1 MRKLVLLVLS
11 SYCFH
16 LIAGNFE
23 KSSLN
28 DDYYVYAII
37 NESGDTALYPSL
49 EDRIHIQFTDDSLY
63 FETFC
68 YNTKPGTSYKIIGD
82 SVIETDTLLTP
93 LECFHPDQELADWS
107 WEITCMMNMLSNY
120 TISGSYLT
128 FYVGE
133 KALVLIKSEALGNND
148 ISNIIYDEIRM
159 YYTNDHK
166 GDVKIHLSLSPTTK
180 NAFLK
185 VYNIRGRNILT
196 EVISKG
202 GKSML
207 NISDK
212 IPPVGMYICTLYVS
226 NRQVKS
232 IKIVIR
238 E

>member
-11 SYCFH
+11 SYCLH

-49 EDRIHIQFTDDSLY
+49 KDRIHIQFTDDSLY

-82 SVIETDTLLTP
+82 SVIKTDPLLTP
-93 LECFHPDQELADWS
+93 LECFHPDQELADWN
-107 WEITCMMNMLSNY
+107 WEVTSMMNMLSNY
-120 TISGSYLT
+120 TISDSYLT

-133 KALVLIKSEALGNND
+133 KTLILIKSEALGNNAF
-148 ISNIIYDEIRM
+148 SNNIYDEILM
-159 YYTNDHK
+159 KYTNDYK
-166 GDVKIHLSLSPTTK
+166 GEITIHFDIPPFTK

-185 VYNIRGRNILT
+185 IYDISGRNILT
-196 EVISKG
+196 EVISTS
-202 GKSML
+202 GKSKL
-207 NISDK
+207 KVSDK
-212 IPPVGMYICTLYVS
+212 IPSVGMYICTLYIS

-232 IKIVIR
+232 IKIVI
-238 E
+238 